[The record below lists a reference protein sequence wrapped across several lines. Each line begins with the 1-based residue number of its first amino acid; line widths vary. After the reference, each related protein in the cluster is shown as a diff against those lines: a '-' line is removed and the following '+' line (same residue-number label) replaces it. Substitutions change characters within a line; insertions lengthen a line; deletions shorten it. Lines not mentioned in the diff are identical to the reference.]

1 MPAPAP
7 LLPTVP
13 FLSQSAQV
21 RATRLSGGFGVGDR
35 KTPESFS

>member
-13 FLSQSAQV
+13 FLSQSAHV
-21 RATRLSGGFGVGDR
+21 RAARLSDGFGVDDR
-35 KTPESFS
+35 KTPESYS